1 MQPLNPFPEFI
12 IQKRSRSCLKLE
24 ENQCKNIA
32 NQFYGKSKETN
43 ISKWYSILYYLNL
56 CIFNTKQVI
65 TAKFPFNKI
74 ELVGKLKS
82 NFFLPL
88 TNKYVQCCPLKSLWM
103 VVFNIYLEVGCASA
117 FSQKF
122 FWHEFCD
129 DDSYHNMCFSIGFST
144 LINIVESR
152 NF

>member
-1 MQPLNPFPEFI
+1 MQPLPWVYDSKEI
-12 IQKRSRSCLKLE
+12 TILLKVGRKWM
-24 ENQCKNIA
+24 KNIA

-43 ISKWYSILYYLNL
+43 ISKLYSILYYSK
-56 CIFNTKQVI
+56 I
-65 TAKFPFNKI
+65 PFNKI

-103 VVFNIYLEVGCASA
+103 VVFNIYLELGCASA

-122 FWHEFCD
+122 FDCD
-129 DDSYHNMCFSIGFST
+129 DDSYHNMCFSIVFST
-144 LINIVESR
+144 LINLNWYICIVESR
-152 NF
+152 KF